1 MQVIL
6 PGGFLVCFSPPVLT
20 SNNRALAFELARLRR
35 LMQSASPSLSPIALS
50 DGAEPDNPPP

>member
-6 PGGFLVCFSPPVLT
+6 PGRFLVCFSPRVLT

-35 LMQSASPSLSPIALS
+35 LMQNASPSLSPTALS
-50 DGAEPDNPPP
+50 DSEQPDNPPP